1 MNKEF
6 FCYTIS
12 DLIIEL
18 IESSNERRKI
28 VKDEICSRMKYCGF
42 DDNTIGYF
50 ISYEKAIVNKKTEK
64 LNEDMLINKYYWY
77 KKNIEEPI
85 FCDADDYILIPNNKI
100 SSKALLTCEIL
111 CIIDEA
117 NILRNHVQCY
127 NKNVMHEINYL
138 GNEDFNN
145 WIYYEFYN
153 RLENE
158 YRFANNI
165 TSDYKGMYIQEIID
179 NLYYNEM
186 GIIMINRWKNIMPEE
201 AIYVPYK

>member
-18 IESSNERRKI
+18 IRSSNERKQF
-28 VKDEICSRMKYCGF
+28 VKDEICNRMKYCGF

-50 ISYEKAIVNKKTEK
+50 ISYEKAIANKKTK
-64 LNEDMLINKYYWY
+64 GLNEDILINKYYWY
-77 KKNIEEPI
+77 KKNITERI
-85 FCDADDYILIPNNKI
+85 FCDADDYILIPNNRI
-100 SSKALLTCEIL
+100 SSKTLLTCEIL

-127 NKNVMHEINYL
+127 NKNVMQEIIYL
-138 GNEDFNN
+138 GNEGFNN
-145 WIYYEFYN
+145 WVYYEFYN

-165 TSDYKGMYIQEIID
+165 TNDYKGMYIQEKID